1 MNKPYQDYLGL
12 SLLFFDRS
20 KLSSI
25 AIHSRKIR
33 LIIFIVELMHS
44 PGNPKLPIVDL
55 SLHVNKSKLSMNFNI
70 ALTMDTRAGIK
81 SHILS
86 NLSIYL
92 KKSFKDKDY
101 GADLLNYTLGYTS
114 VQGPEGYEHFFE
126 KKKPLYV
133 SDRTT
138 KNRFSGEQHH
148 MYKLFIDSI
157 VIEPDQYEDFVS
169 GTDLHSL
176 EIIKAKI
183 LESLSNLDRLPKKV
197 KDFDKERFRIDM
209 RNLLAQT
216 DDMQIISSQ
225 P

>member
-1 MNKPYQDYLGL
+1 MD
-12 SLLFFDRS
+12 
-20 KLSSI
+20 
-25 AIHSRKIR
+25 
-33 LIIFIVELMHS
+33 
-44 PGNPKLPIVDL
+44 
-55 SLHVNKSKLSMNFNI
+55 FNI
-70 ALTMDTRAGIK
+70 ALTIDSRAGGK

-101 GADLLNYTLGYTS
+101 GADLLNYTLGFTS
-114 VQGPEGYEHFFE
+114 VLAPEGYEHFFE

-138 KNRFSGEQHH
+138 KNRFTGEQHH

-183 LESLSNLDRLPKKV
+183 FESLSNLDRLPKKV